1 MQRFLLTTSIIALI
15 AGPAAADDI
24 QLGQILVTEGRTP
37 IEAERSARAFTII
50 TGAELEASQTRY
62 VADALRK
69 VPGFH
74 VSRAGS
80 FGGFTQVRVRGAEGN
95 HLLVLIDGIEVGAAN
110 DGEYDFGGLQ
120 VTDIERIEVLRGP
133 QSAFWGSNA
142 MAGVVNIIT
151 KGGIRNGFE
160 VSGRTEG
167 GTDGT
172 ALLGATIRGG
182 TEVFDA
188 AFSADVRRTDGF
200 NISSFGTEKDG
211 DENLTAN
218 GKATWDI
225 TSFFTLDGTFRVVN
239 RESEDDAQDFAF
251 PATPT
256 QGLVIDTDRETKT
269 DELFGS
275 ITGTWTLF
283 DGFIEQR
290 FGIKAGDTSRD
301 NFADGLV
308 TSGNEGNRFNA
319 FYQAT
324 AMVATPALANSEHRF
339 TGGYEFE
346 REEFRQRPP
355 VRNPSQLETQ
365 SRDIN
370 AVIAEYRGAFDE
382 RFFLNAAIRHDQNDR
397 FEDATT
403 YSVSGAVLIPKTGT
417 RLHASVGTGVT
428 NPSFFEQFGFV
439 PAQFI
444 GNPNLSPES
453 AFGWDIGIEQA
464 FFDDLLVVD
473 VTYFNQDLQDEIQT
487 NFVGGGLTP
496 VNLTGTSERQGVEI
510 AASVTLFDQV
520 SASATYTY
528 TDAMEPNGAVEVR
541 RPEHAASLFVEYA
554 FLEDRA
560 RVFLDL
566 IYNGEMEDLEFINAT
581 PRTRVTLDSYTVVN
595 IGGSYDINDSVE
607 VFGRVENLFDEDYEE
622 VFGFNTQG
630 VTAFAGIKGTFG
642 VYGAGGTQP

>member
-15 AGPAAADDI
+15 AAPAAAEDI

-37 IEAERSARAFTII
+37 IEAERSGRAFTII

-172 ALLGATIRGG
+172 ARLGATIRGG
-182 TEVFDA
+182 TDVFDA

-290 FGIKAGDTSRD
+290 FGLKASDTSRE

-355 VRNPSQLETQ
+355 ARNPSQLDTQ
-365 SRDIN
+365 SRAIN

-403 YSVSGAVLIPKTGT
+403 YSVSGAVLIPETGT

-464 FFDDLLVVD
+464 FLDDLLVVD

-487 NFVGGGLTP
+487 NFVGGSLTP
-496 VNLTGTSERQGVEI
+496 VNLTGTSERQGIEV
-510 AASVTLFDQV
+510 AASVTLFEHL

-528 TDAMEPNGAVEVR
+528 TDATEPNGDVEVR

-595 IGGSYDINDSVE
+595 IGGSYDINDRVE

-630 VTAFAGIKGTFG
+630 VTAFAGIRGTFG

>member
-1 MQRFLLTTSIIALI
+1 MQRFLLTTSIIAII
-15 AGPAAADDI
+15 AAPAAADDI

-37 IEAERSARAFTII
+37 IEAERSGRAFTII

-80 FGGFTQVRVRGAEGN
+80 LGGFTQVRVRGAEGN
-95 HLLVLIDGIEVGAAN
+95 HLLVLIDGVEVGAAN

-120 VTDIERIEVLRGP
+120 VADIDRIEVLRGP

-172 ALLGATIRGG
+172 ARLGATIRGG
-182 TEVFDA
+182 TDVFDA

-211 DENLTAN
+211 DHNLTAN
-218 GKATWDI
+218 GKASWEI
-225 TSFFTLDGTFRVVN
+225 TPFFTLDGTFRVVD

-251 PATPT
+251 PPTPT

-339 TGGYEFE
+339 TGGYDFE

-355 VRNPSQLETQ
+355 VRNPSQLDTQ

-382 RFFLNAAIRHDQNDR
+382 RVFLNAAVRHDQNDR

-403 YSVSGAVLIPKTGT
+403 YSVSGAVLIPETGT

-496 VNLTGTSERQGVEI
+496 VNLTGTSERQGIEV
-510 AASVTLFDQV
+510 AASVTLFDQA

-528 TDAMEPNGAVEVR
+528 TDATEPNGAVEVR

-595 IGGSYDINDSVE
+595 IGGRYDINDNVE

-642 VYGAGGTQP
+642 VDGAGGTQP